1 MIRSNQQGRA
11 LEYAIV
17 EEIIRN
23 LPSNQVTLS
32 SRTLQDQQRDYS
44 KYISLPENLIT
55 RYQKGAICLLGWL
68 ETEFSISQHLIE
80 IDRLPDKSSNQGDVT
95 DIRISSN
102 SFCINLSIKHNHQAL
117 KHQRP
122 ASTAQHCGYTKAS
135 LEDINFRKNYHQII
149 QNFMGLYREYNLF
162 RDLEQSAIFEFLYT
176 PICLLVSESIS
187 TLCQSALNANH
198 LFTFLTGNTDFY
210 KVILPAQQD
219 CIKIQ
224 KFIHIPPVESVLAAS
239 DRNYVYLEFSNGWD
253 MALRLHTA
261 SSRIQPNPSL
271 KFDTQPA
278 KISVPEQIL
287 KFES

>member
-17 EEIIRN
+17 EQIIRN
-23 LPSNQVTLS
+23 LPSDKVTLS
-32 SRTLQDQQRDYS
+32 SRTFPAQQRDYS
-44 KYISLPENLIT
+44 KYISLPDHLIT

-68 ETEFSISQHLIE
+68 ETEFSISQHRIE

-122 ASTAQHCGYTKAS
+122 ASTVQHCGYPKAS
-135 LEDINFRKNYHQII
+135 PEDVKFRQKYSQII
-149 QNFMGLYREYNLF
+149 QDFRKISQGYNLF
-162 RDLEQSAIFEFLYT
+162 RDLEPSVIFDLLYT
-176 PICLLVSESIS
+176 PICLLVSGSIS
-187 TLCQSALNANH
+187 TLCKSALTANH

-210 KVILPAQQD
+210 KVILPAQQN

-224 KFIHIPPVESVLAAS
+224 EFIHIAPVESVLSAG
-239 DRNYVYLEFSNGWD
+239 DRNYVYLNFSNGWEL
-253 MALRLHTA
+253 ALRLHTA

-271 KFDTQPA
+271 KFDTQPT
-278 KISVPEQIL
+278 KIYVPEQIL
-287 KFES
+287 KF

>member
-17 EEIIRN
+17 EEIVRN
-23 LPSNQVTLS
+23 LPSDQVTLS
-32 SRTLQDQQRDYS
+32 SRTLQDQQRDYP

-55 RYQKGAICLLGWL
+55 HYQRGAICLLGWL
-68 ETEFSISQHLIE
+68 ETEFSISKHVIE
-80 IDRLPDKSSNQGDVT
+80 IDRLPDQSSNQGDVT
-95 DIRISSN
+95 DIRIYSN
-102 SFCINLSIKHNHQAL
+102 SFCVNLSIKHNHQAL

-122 ASTAQHCGYTKAS
+122 ASTAQHCGYPKANP
-135 LEDINFRKNYHQII
+135 EDIDFRQKYSQII
-149 QNFMGLYREYNLF
+149 QNFMKISRGYKLF
-162 RDLEQSAIFEFLYT
+162 RDLEASEIFDFLYT

-187 TLCQSALNANH
+187 NLCQATSKANH

-219 CIKIQ
+219 FIRIQ
-224 KFIHIPPVESVLAAS
+224 EFIHIPPVESVVAAS
-239 DRNYVYLEFSNGWD
+239 DRNYVYLNFSNSWD
-253 MALRLHTA
+253 LALRLHTA

-278 KISVPEQIL
+278 KIYVPEQIL
-287 KFES
+287 NF